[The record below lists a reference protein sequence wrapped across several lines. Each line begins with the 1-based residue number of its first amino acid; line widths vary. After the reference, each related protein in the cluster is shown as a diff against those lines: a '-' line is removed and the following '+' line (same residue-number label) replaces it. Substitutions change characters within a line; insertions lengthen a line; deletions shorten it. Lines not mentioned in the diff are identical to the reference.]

1 MPVPS
6 PPKSGI
12 LTGVKRSKAEQ
23 SAKTRAA
30 LLAAA
35 KELFTEK
42 GYAGTSTEDI
52 VKRAG
57 VTRGALYYQFT
68 DKTDLFRAVSD
79 EVRAYLGQTIHARV
93 LATEGD
99 TWHRIVEIGCSA
111 FVEVATD
118 PSVRRMIY
126 LDGPAVLGHSVSP
139 SNHNAPGMIILGEG
153 FKRLMAEGLIE
164 EQPLEPLSRLFWG
177 IFSEAGAYIAG
188 AANADEAK
196 NEIKFVLHS
205 LYQGLRVK
213 SQP

>member
-35 KELFTEK
+35 
-42 GYAGTSTEDI
+42 
-52 VKRAG
+52 
-57 VTRGALYYQFT
+57 
-68 DKTDLFRAVSD
+68 
-79 EVRAYLGQTIHARV
+79 
-93 LATEGD
+93 
-99 TWHRIVEIGCSA
+99 
-111 FVEVATD
+111 
-118 PSVRRMIY
+118 
-126 LDGPAVLGHSVSP
+126 
-139 SNHNAPGMIILGEG
+139 
-153 FKRLMAEGLIE
+153 
-164 EQPLEPLSRLFWG
+164 
-177 IFSEAGAYIAG
+177 
-188 AANADEAK
+188 NADEAK